1 MEEQLKIDF
10 EKKLKDF
17 SYSDQEKKFKETN
30 FKEFLKQGFPNRKL
44 ENWKFSD
51 LNQIIKKE
59 LFFFLNA
66 LTPSATVLRASIS
79 KPESVSS
86 KIESF
91 GFKIDI

>member
-30 FKEFLKQGFPNRKL
+30 FQEFLKQGFPNRKL

-51 LNQIIKKE
+51 LNQIIKS
-59 LFFFLNA
+59 N
-66 LTPSATVLRASIS
+66 IG
-79 KPESVSS
+79 ESVSYTHLTLPTTVRV
-86 KIESF
+86 
-91 GFKIDI
+91 

>member
-17 SYSDQEKKFKETN
+17 SYSEQEKKFKQTN

-51 LNQIIKKE
+51 LNQIIKKKAE
-59 LFFFLNA
+59 DNN
-66 LTPSATVLRASIS
+66 S
-79 KPESVSS
+79 KFQQVKSQ
-86 KIESF
+86 
-91 GFKIDI
+91 D